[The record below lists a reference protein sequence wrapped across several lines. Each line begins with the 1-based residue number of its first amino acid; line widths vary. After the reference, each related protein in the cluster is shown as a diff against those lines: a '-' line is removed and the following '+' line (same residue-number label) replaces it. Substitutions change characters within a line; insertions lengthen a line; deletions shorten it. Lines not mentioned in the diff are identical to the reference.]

1 MEELT
6 MIEQKSVEWYRQRI
20 GKFTSSRLSD
30 LLIENKQKNGFGEKA
45 ISYIYEVAAER
56 SLSNQFLNGDGF
68 EMYINR
74 ISMTSKP
81 IRWGEE
87 FEDMAREC
95 LSEKLECEIFKSE
108 FLQVNDYFG
117 DSADGYFIDKRGI
130 EIPVEIKC
138 PTPATHKRYCQIE
151 NENDLMCEKK
161 EYYIQCQGHIIARNA
176 PYCLFVSFDPMQKN
190 KLHIINVSRN
200 NSIIEL
206 INKKI
211 DLANEVIS
219 ILK

>member
-1 MEELT
+1 MV
-6 MIEQKSVEWYRQRI
+6 EQKSIEWYRQRI

-45 ISYIYEVAAER
+45 ISYIYEVASER

-95 LSEKLECEIFKSE
+95 LSEKLEWS
-108 FLQVNDYFG
+108 
-117 DSADGYFIDKRGI
+117 
-130 EIPVEIKC
+130 
-138 PTPATHKRYCQIE
+138 
-151 NENDLMCEKK
+151 
-161 EYYIQCQGHIIARNA
+161 
-176 PYCLFVSFDPMQKN
+176 
-190 KLHIINVSRN
+190 
-200 NSIIEL
+200 
-206 INKKI
+206 
-211 DLANEVIS
+211 
-219 ILK
+219 